1 VASVTL
7 GKDAPYS
14 GRAAES
20 LEWGMDEQRLYQIL
34 NPETRDP
41 AARIFRAVHHAM
53 VAAGIGIML
62 ADTVAEWREVYGG
75 ALEAGFQLVCAFFF
89 AEYVLRLMA
98 APGAPGA
105 AHRGRWQSRL
115 AWATSLGGAFDLLGA
130 LPGVLDVVFDPGY
143 ASLFGFIWAFKL
155 VRYSPGLAS
164 LERVISNARQALL
177 SVLLG
182 FGILLLLAASLAYLL
197 ERSTQPDVFG
207 SIPAALWWA
216 IVTMTTTG
224 YGDVVPQTVLGR
236 MLAGVVMISG
246 IAVIALWAGILA
258 TGYFEETR
266 RREFLR
272 TWDLVAKVPF
282 FHDVGAAVIADVTQL
297 LRARD
302 YPAGAVVVRRGER
315 GDCMYFVASGEVEIR
330 VMPESI
336 RLGPGDFFGE
346 LALLTGDPRNATA
359 VALQQCTLLRLDIVD
374 FRQLLGRQP
383 ELARIIN
390 AAADRRLESAP
401 V

>member
-1 VASVTL
+1 
-7 GKDAPYS
+7 
-14 GRAAES
+14 
-20 LEWGMDEQRLYQIL
+20 
-34 NPETRDP
+34 
-41 AARIFRAVHHAM
+41 
-53 VAAGIGIML
+53 ML
-62 ADTVAEWREVYGG
+62 ADTVGEWREAYAG
-75 ALEAGFQLVCAFFF
+75 ALDAGFQIVCAFFF
-89 AEYVLRLMA
+89 AEYVLRLTA

-105 AHRGRWQSRL
+105 AHRGKWQSRL
-115 AWATSLGGAFDLLGA
+115 AWATSLGGIFDFLGA
-130 LPGVLDVVFDPGY
+130 LPGVLDVVFNPSY

-164 LERVISNARQALL
+164 LGRVISNARQALL

-197 ERSTQPDVFG
+197 ERSAQPEVFG

-236 MLAGVVMISG
+236 VLAGVVMISG

-258 TGYFEETR
+258 TGYFEEVR

-282 FHDVGAAVIADVTQL
+282 FHNVGAAVIADVAQL
-297 LRARD
+297 LRPRD
-302 YPAGAVVVRRGER
+302 YPAGAVIVRRGER

-330 VMPESI
+330 VMPEAI
-336 RLGPGDFFGE
+336 RLGAGDFFGE
-346 LALLTGDPRNATA
+346 LALLTGDPRNATV
-359 VALQQCTLLRLDIVD
+359 VAMRTMH
-374 FRQLLGRQP
+374 
-383 ELARIIN
+383 A
-390 AAADRRLESAP
+390 SAP
-401 V
+401 GYRRFSPAARAPAGTCPHHP